1 MWHLFSE
8 RTGHSVPLGRHFFI
22 QVLFGAC
29 VSVSGSAHC
38 TVATRWAHN
47 HQTGF
52 YRASEGRRERFYVS
66 PSVCTFKCTY
76 DIHLHLV
83 VMAAG
88 PAASRM
94 PSSFTDSKID
104 NWGGGGSS
112 FLSRVLLSAPDL
124 ISPERTVRLRLPGS
138 AGVLNCISRMS
149 CQCFQ
154 KQVCHVLKFW
164 QGSEG
169 LGVWSQ

>member
-29 VSVSGSAHC
+29 ISVSGSAHC
-38 TVATRWAHN
+38 TVAIRWAKPEYP
-47 HQTGF
+47 QPPDRLLPGLGGQ
-52 YRASEGRRERFYVS
+52 EGAVLC

-83 VMAAG
+83 VMVAG

-94 PSSFTDSKID
+94 PSSFTESKID
-104 NWGGGGSS
+104 N
-112 FLSRVLLSAPDL
+112 
-124 ISPERTVRLRLPGS
+124 
-138 AGVLNCISRMS
+138 
-149 CQCFQ
+149 
-154 KQVCHVLKFW
+154 
-164 QGSEG
+164 
-169 LGVWSQ
+169 